1 MDPTE
6 RLSTRTV
13 LTRNYAIIDPDGF
26 CETAVPGYEGCEV
39 YVMASP
45 GLGADFAH
53 YMVTIPPGESVN
65 LSPGPQA
72 QVFAYVLAGEASA
85 RAHDNSWG
93 LVEGGY
99 VYAPPGA
106 ALEMGNIVKEEL
118 RMVVFRHRYRCAGE
132 EYPWMVAGDLDQVE
146 PDAREPGR
154 YLQTKLLPDDAAFD
168 LMVNVLR
175 FDPGDSHPFV
185 ENHHEMHGLLMLAG
199 SGRYLLGDRWHE
211 VRAGDYIWMGPFV
224 PQAFV
229 CTDREGASYLYSKE
243 VNRDVV
249 LP

>member
-1 MDPTE
+1 MNPSE
-6 RLSTRTV
+6 RLTTRTV
-13 LTRNYAIIDPDGF
+13 LTRNYAIIDPNGL
-26 CETAVPGYEGCEV
+26 CPTSVPGYEGCKV

-45 GLGADFAH
+45 GLGANFAH
-53 YMVTIPPGESVN
+53 YLVTIAPGGNAN
-65 LSPGPQA
+65 LSPAPEEQL
-72 QVFAYVLAGEASA
+72 FAYVLKGEASA
-85 RAHDNSWG
+85 RSHDNSWG
-93 LVEGGY
+93 LVAGGY

-118 RMVVFRHRYRCAGE
+118 RIAIFRHPYRCGGG

-146 PDAREPGR
+146 ADPREPGT
-154 YLQTKLLPDDAAFD
+154 YLQKRLLPDDAAFD
-168 LMVNVLR
+168 LTVNVLH
-175 FDPGDSHPFV
+175 FDPEDSHPFV
-185 ENHHEMHGLLMLAG
+185 ENHHESHGLLMLEG
-199 SGRYLLGDRWHE
+199 SGKYLLGDHWHE

-229 CTDREGASYLYSKE
+229 CTDGDGAKYLYSKE